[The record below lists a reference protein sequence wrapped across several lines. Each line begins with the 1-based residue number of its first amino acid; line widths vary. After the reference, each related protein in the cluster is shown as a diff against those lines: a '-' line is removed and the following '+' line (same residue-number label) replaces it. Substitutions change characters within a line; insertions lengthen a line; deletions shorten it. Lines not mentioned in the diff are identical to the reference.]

1 MMTIPIYWML
11 FSGSCGRYSPWRRPR
26 GVKRVEAVRARGP
39 FAVIVSDLRMPKM
52 DGIQFLAR
60 VRETAPD
67 SVRMMLTGN
76 ADLQTAIEAVNEGN
90 IFRFLTKPCES
101 HLLIKA
107 VADGIRQH
115 QLVVSERELLQKT
128 LRGSLKVLSEILQLI
143 NPEAFGRASRIT
155 HYAKEVGKIMRVS
168 DLWQLETAA
177 ALSQI
182 GCVILPE
189 KALKKLYQGRGLT
202 GEEKQLFEMHPFI
215 ASDLLMHIPRMQGVA
230 EIITYQEKYFDGSG
244 IPQDSLRGKE
254 IPLPG
259 RILKVV
265 LDFDTQQAGG
275 ATKSEAV
282 ERMSATRG
290 PLRPRSLSALEAVVG
305 YESGYL
311 ERNVEAEELED
322 GMILAEDVRIIDG
335 RLLVARGYQV
345 NRTLRERLK
354 NFSRKPGIREPIR
367 CSFPCAKRFRESGLS
382 PVSARQN
389 QVERFA
395 AGDSV
400 LIVVG

>member
-1 MMTIPIYWML
+1 MTPRVL
-11 FSGSCGRYSPWRRPR
+11 FVDDDPNILDAFQRQLRKVFALETAA

-282 ERMSATRG
+282 ERMSAPRAATTPKSVGTRSRRR
-290 PLRPRSLSALEAVVG
+290 LRIRLPRTQCRG
-305 YESGYL
+305 G
-311 ERNVEAEELED
+311 
-322 GMILAEDVRIIDG
+322 GTG
-335 RLLVARGYQV
+335 RRDDPGRGRADYRRSFARGAGIPGQPD
-345 NRTLRERLK
+345 TAREVEKLLPQTRHKGADPVLV
-354 NFSRKPGIREPIR
+354 PMRETIP
-367 CSFPCAKRFRESGLS
+367 
-382 PVSARQN
+382 
-389 QVERFA
+389 
-395 AGDSV
+395 
-400 LIVVG
+400 